1 MRKRII
7 FIVFILLLAGVGGM
21 VYYGQYRNRHAELSY
36 SGTIEATSANLAFQV
51 PGRVVAVKAAEG
63 QRVVKDQVLAELD
76 AAEYQARYD
85 QAQANLDK
93 ALAAK
98 EQLETVLKISKT
110 TLPADVQRALAN
122 LESARNV
129 LADARKN
136 ALRYEELFRRGVV
149 NQKERD
155 AVKLNQ
161 DNADRRV
168 VEAQAVVDQAR
179 ANLERITAIEQDIK
193 TAAAQIMAAQAARDQ
208 ADLQLEYTRL
218 RSPVSGILTSRNV
231 EPGEVVN
238 PSREVMTVSDLT
250 RVDLKIYVNETEIAT
265 VKPGQGVDV
274 QVDTFPGKTYTGTVA
289 YISPE
294 AEFTPK
300 IIQTKKERVKL
311 VYLVKVSIPNPT
323 LELKAGL
330 PADAYLR

>member
-21 VYYGQYRNRHAELSY
+21 VYYGQYMNKHAEPSY
-36 SGTIEATSANLAFQV
+36 SGTIEATNANLAFQV
-51 PGRVVAVKAAEG
+51 PGRVMTVKAAEG
-63 QRVVKDQVLAELD
+63 QSVTNDQVLAELD
-76 AAEYQARYD
+76 AAEFQSRYD

-110 TLPADVQRALAN
+110 TFPADVQRTRAN
-122 LESARNV
+122 LESARDV
-129 LADARKN
+129 LADAKKD

-149 NQKERD
+149 TQKERD
-155 AVKLNQ
+155 TVKLNY
-161 DNADRRV
+161 DNAERRV
-168 VEAQAVVDQAR
+168 EEAQTLVDQAR
-179 ANLERITAIEQDIK
+179 ANLKRIAVAEQDIK

-218 RSPVSGILTSRNV
+218 RSPISGILTSRNV

-250 RVDLKIYVNETEIAT
+250 HVDLKIYVNETEIAK
-265 VKPGQGVDV
+265 VKPGQDVDV
-274 QVDTFPGKTYTGTVA
+274 KVDTFPDKIYAGTVA

-311 VYLVKVSIPNPT
+311 VYLVKVSIPNPK

>member
-1 MRKRII
+1 MRKRVV

-21 VYYGQYRNRHAELSY
+21 VYYGQYKNKHAEISY
-36 SGTIEATSANLAFQV
+36 SGTIETTNANLAFQV
-51 PGRVVAVKAAEG
+51 PGRVMSVKAAEG
-63 QRVVKDQVLAELD
+63 RSVIKDQVLAELD
-76 AAEYQARYD
+76 AAEFQSRYD
-85 QAQANLDK
+85 QAQASLEK

-110 TLPADVQRALAN
+110 TLPADVQRARAG
-122 LESARNV
+122 LESARDV
-129 LADARKN
+129 LADAKKN

-149 NQKERD
+149 TQKERD
-155 AVKLNQ
+155 TVKLNY
-161 DNADRRV
+161 DNAERRV
-168 VEAQAVVDQAR
+168 IDAQALVDQAR
-179 ANLERITAIEQDIK
+179 ANLNRIAVTEQDIK
-193 TAAAQIMAAQAARDQ
+193 TAAAQITVAQAARDQ

-218 RSPVSGILTSRNV
+218 RSPISGILTSRNV

-250 RVDLKIYVNETEIAT
+250 RVDLKIYVDESEIAK
-265 VKPGQGVDV
+265 VKPGRRVDV
-274 QVDTFPGKTYTGTVA
+274 KVDTFPDKTYTGMVA

-300 IIQTKKERVKL
+300 IIQTRKERVKL
-311 VYLVKVSIPNPT
+311 VYLVKVSIPNPD

>member
-7 FIVFILLLAGVGGM
+7 FIVFILLLVGVGGM
-21 VYYGQYRNRHAELSY
+21 VYCGQYRNRHAELSY
-36 SGTIEATSANLAFQV
+36 SGTIETTNANLAFQV
-51 PGRVVAVKAAEG
+51 PGRVMAVKSAEG
-63 QRVVKDQVLAELD
+63 QSVIKDQVLAELD
-76 AAEYQARYD
+76 ASEYQARYD
-85 QAQANLDK
+85 QAQANLEK

-98 EQLETVLKISKT
+98 EQLETVLEISKT
-110 TLPADVQRALAN
+110 TFPADVQRARAG
-122 LESARNV
+122 LEGARDV
-129 LADARKN
+129 LADAKKN

-149 NQKERD
+149 TQKERD
-155 AVKLNQ
+155 TVKLNY
-161 DNADRRV
+161 DNAERRV
-168 VEAQAVVDQAR
+168 VDAQAVMDQAR
-179 ANLERITAIEQDIK
+179 ANLERITVTEQDIK

-218 RSPVSGILTSRNV
+218 RSPISGILTSRNV

-250 RVDLKIYVNETEIAT
+250 RVDLKIYVNETEIAKI
-265 VKPGQGVDV
+265 KPGQGVDV
-274 QVDTFPGKTYTGTVA
+274 QVDTFPGKTYAGTVA

-300 IIQTKKERVKL
+300 IIQTRKERVKL
-311 VYLVKVSIPNPT
+311 VYLVKVSIPNPM

>member
-1 MRKRII
+1 MSKRII

-21 VYYGQYRNRHAELSY
+21 VYYGQYKNKHAELSY
-36 SGTIEATSANLAFQV
+36 SGTIEATNANLAFQV
-51 PGRVVAVKAAEG
+51 PGRVATVLASEGRAVT
-63 QRVVKDQVLAELD
+63 KDQVLAELD
-76 AAEYQARYD
+76 AAEFQARYD

-98 EQLETVLKISKT
+98 EQLETVLGISKT
-110 TLPADVQRALAN
+110 TLPADVQRTRAS
-122 LESARNV
+122 LESARDV
-129 LADARKN
+129 LADAKKN
-136 ALRYEELFRRGVV
+136 AARYEELFRRGVV
-149 NQKERD
+149 TQKERD
-155 AVKLNQ
+155 AVQLNY
-161 DNADRRV
+161 DNAERRV
-168 VEAQAVVDQAR
+168 VEAQTLVDQAQ
-179 ANLERITAIEQDIK
+179 ANLKRITVTEQDIK
-193 TAAAQIMAAQAARDQ
+193 TAAAQITAAQAARDQ

-218 RSPVSGILTSRNV
+218 RSPISGILTSRNV

-250 RVDLKIYVNETEIAT
+250 RVDLKIYVDETEIAK

-274 QVDTFPGKTYTGTVA
+274 KVDTFPDKAYAGTVA

-311 VYLVKVSIPNPT
+311 VYLVKVSIPNPN

>member
-1 MRKRII
+1 MQKRVVV
-7 FIVFILLLAGVGGM
+7 IVFILLLAGVGGM
-21 VYYGQYRNRHAELSY
+21 VYYGQYKDRHAEPFY
-36 SGTIEATSANLAFQV
+36 SGTIEATTANLAFQV
-51 PGRVVAVKAAEG
+51 AGRVMAVKASEG

-85 QAQANLDK
+85 QAQANLDQ
-93 ALAAK
+93 ALTAK
-98 EQLETVLKISKT
+98 EQLETVLRISKT
-110 TLPADVQRALAN
+110 TLPADLKRARAN
-122 LESARNV
+122 LESARDV
-129 LADARKN
+129 LADAKKN
-136 ALRYEELFRRGVV
+136 AQRYEELFRRGVV
-149 NQKERD
+149 TQKERD
-155 AVKLNQ
+155 AVKLNY
-161 DNADRRV
+161 DNAERRV
-168 VEAQAVVDQAR
+168 VESKALVDQAH
-179 ANLERITAIEQDIK
+179 ANLKRITVTEQDIR
-193 TAAAQIMAAQAARDQ
+193 TAAARIMAAQAARDQ

-218 RSPVSGILTSRNV
+218 RSPISGILTSRNV

-238 PSREVMTVSDLT
+238 PSREVMTVSDLS
-250 RVDLKIYVNETEIAT
+250 RVDLKIYVDESEIAK

-274 QVDTFPGKTYTGTVA
+274 KVDTFPDKTYAGTVA

-311 VYLVKVSIPNPT
+311 VYLVKISIPNPA